1 MDFKRYLNFL
11 PAILILNFF
20 LIVYSIVRISEE
32 TLFWF
37 YALVLI
43 INILLIVIS
52 ICLGYKDIVSSFKK
66 IKKSTWIILI
76 IILLFGFYLRMFVA
90 PHSHHIFF
98 DEDIYL
104 NIAQNIVNEGK
115 ACLCNYGNTEN
126 CFNCIS
132 NKQPYGLPAFYA
144 IFFFLFGVSETVA
157 VNVSI
162 IIATFSILL
171 VFLVSYLLFKEE
183 KLSVYSALV
192 LTIIPIHIKW
202 STTQALG
209 LPLVFFSLLTIFLFL
224 IYLEKRNMFILF
236 AFFCTLAYTCQ
247 IRPESMLMAVVAA
260 SFFIFMDND
269 IFKTVRDRKFLIV
282 LAIFLILILPT
293 VEHIDNMKHE
303 DWGASGNKFSKDII
317 KRNLADNS
325 KFFIENTRFPLI
337 FTIFS
342 IIGIIFGLYKYPRK
356 IIPFIIWFIIFFLV
370 FIPFYAGSFNYGKDV
385 RFSLNLYPSVAIF
398 SGLGFY
404 LLNLALLAVSK
415 KSKLNQKKQIA
426 KLSIHI
432 LIMLLILLSFIPF
445 IGFVSNYGEGGWDA
459 KAAHDFAVSEVP
471 NIKNCIVISKVPSMF
486 LVEGVPA
493 IQIFLVSDKEMMME
507 LHTEYDCV
515 MFYEEYWCINSEID
529 REGICSDF
537 KNDYNLKIYKSSETR
552 DKTYT
557 FYTVEK

>member
-20 LIVYSIVRISEE
+20 LIVYSIVKISEE

-43 INILLIVIS
+43 INLLLIVIS
-52 ICLGYKDIVSSFKK
+52 ICFGYKDIVSVFKK
-66 IKKSTWIILI
+66 IKKNTWIILI

-90 PHSHHIFF
+90 PNSHHIFF

-104 NIAQNIVNEGK
+104 NMAQNIVNEGK
-115 ACLCNYGNTEN
+115 ACLCNYGTPDN

-144 IFFFLFGVSETVA
+144 VFFFLFGVSETVA

-192 LTIIPIHIKW
+192 FTLIPIHIRW
-202 STTQALG
+202 SVTQALG
-209 LPLVFFSLLTIFLFL
+209 LPLVFFSLLTILLFL
-224 IYLEKRNMFILF
+224 IYLEKRKTPVLF

-247 IRPESMLMAVVAA
+247 IRPESMLMVVVVA
-260 SFFIFMDND
+260 SFFIFVDND
-269 IFKTVRDRKFLIV
+269 IFKTVRDRKFLIA
-282 LAIFLILILPT
+282 LALFLILILPT
-293 VEHIDNMKHE
+293 VEHTDNMKYE

-325 KFFIENTRFPLI
+325 KFFVENTRFPLI

-342 IIGIIFGLYKYPRK
+342 IAGIIFGLYKYPKK
-356 IIPFIIWFIIFFLV
+356 IIPFIIWFLLFFAI

-404 LLNLALLAVSK
+404 LLNLILLK
-415 KSKLNQKKQIA
+415 KFKQKKQFA
-426 KLSIHI
+426 KLSIYI
-432 LIMLLILLSFIPF
+432 LIILLILLSFISF
-445 IGFVSNYGEGGWDA
+445 IGFVSNYGENGWDA
-459 KAAHDFAVSEVP
+459 KAAHDFAVSEAP
-471 NIKNCIVISKVPSMF
+471 NIKNCMVISKVPSMF
-486 LVEGVPA
+486 LVSGVPS
-493 IQIFLVSDKEMMME
+493 IQLFLVSDKEMMMK
-507 LHTEYDCV
+507 LHKEYDCV
-515 MFYEEYWCINSEID
+515 MFYEEYWCVNSPTD
-529 REGICSDF
+529 KEGICSNF
-537 KNDYNLKIYKSSETR
+537 KKDYKLKIYKSSQTR

>member
-43 INILLIVIS
+43 INLLLIVIS
-52 ICLGYKDIVSSFKK
+52 ICLGYRDIISGFKK

-90 PHSHHIFF
+90 PQSHHIFF

-132 NKQPYGLPAFYA
+132 NKQPYGLSAFYA

-171 VFLVSYLLFKEE
+171 VFLVSYLLFRKE
-183 KLSVYSALV
+183 KISVYSALV
-192 LTIIPIHIKW
+192 FTLIPIHIRW
-202 STTQALG
+202 SVTQALG
-209 LPLVFFSLLTIFLFL
+209 PLLVFFSLLTILLFL
-224 IYLEKRNMFILF
+224 IYLEKRKVFILF
-236 AFFCTLAYTCQ
+236 AFFCTFAYTCQ
-247 IRPESMLMAVVAA
+247 IRPESMLMTVVAA
-260 SFFIFMDND
+260 SFFIFMDNK
-269 IFKTVRDRKFLIV
+269 IFKTVRDWKFLIA
-282 LAIFLILILPT
+282 LALFLILILPT
-293 VEHIDNMKHE
+293 VEHTDNMKY
-303 DWGASGNKFSKDII
+303 DNWGASGNMFSKDII

-325 KFFIENTRFPLI
+325 KFFVENTRFPLI

-342 IIGIIFGLYKYPRK
+342 IIGIIFGLYKYPKK
-356 IIPFIIWFIIFFLV
+356 IIPFIIWFLLFFAI

-398 SGLGFY
+398 CGLGFY
-404 LLNLALLAVSK
+404 LLNLILLK
-415 KSKLNQKKQIA
+415 KFKQKKQFA
-426 KLSIHI
+426 ELSIHI

-445 IGFVSNYGEGGWDA
+445 IGLVSNYGEKGWDA
-459 KAAHDFAVSEVP
+459 KATHDFAVSEAQ

-486 LVEGVPA
+486 LVEGVPS
-493 IQIFLVSDKEMMME
+493 IQLFLVSDKMMK
-507 LHTEYDCV
+507 LHKEYDCV
-515 MFYEEYWCINSEID
+515 MFYEGYWCINFPED
-529 REGICSDF
+529 DEGVCSNF
-537 KNDYNLKIYKSSETR
+537 KNDHNLKIYKSSQTR

-557 FYTVEK
+557 FYRVER

>member
-20 LIVYSIVRISEE
+20 LIVYSIVKISEE

-37 YALVLI
+37 YSLVLI
-43 INILLIVIS
+43 INLLLIVIS
-52 ICLGYKDIVSSFKK
+52 ICLGYKDIISGFKK

-90 PHSHHIFF
+90 PQSHHIFF

-132 NKQPYGLPAFYA
+132 NKQPYGISAFYA

-171 VFLVSYLLFKEE
+171 VFLVSYLLFRKE
-183 KLSVYSALV
+183 KISVYSALV
-192 LTIIPIHIKW
+192 FTLIPIHIRW
-202 STTQALG
+202 SVTQALG
-209 LPLVFFSLLTIFLFL
+209 PLLVFFSLLTILLFL
-224 IYLEKRNMFILF
+224 IYLEKRKGFILF

-247 IRPESMLMAVVAA
+247 IRPESMLMAAVAA
-260 SFFIFMDND
+260 SFFVFMDND
-269 IFKTVRDRKFLIV
+269 IFKTVRDRKFLIA
-282 LAIFLILILPT
+282 LALFLILILPT
-293 VEHIDNMKHE
+293 VEHTDNMKYE
-303 DWGASGNKFSKDII
+303 NWGASGNMFSKDII

-325 KFFIENTRFPLI
+325 KFFVENTRFPLI
-337 FTIFS
+337 FAIFS
-342 IIGIIFGLYKYPRK
+342 IIGLIFGLYKYPKK
-356 IIPFIIWFIIFFLV
+356 IIPFIIWFLLFFAI

-404 LLNLALLAVSK
+404 LLNLILLK
-415 KSKLNQKKQIA
+415 KFKQKKELI
-426 KLSIHI
+426 KLSINI

-445 IGFVSNYGEGGWDA
+445 IGLVSNYGEKGWDA
-459 KAAHDFAVSEVP
+459 KAVHDFAVSEAP

-486 LVEGVPA
+486 LVSGVPS
-493 IQIFLVSDKEMMME
+493 IQLFLVSDKMMK
-507 LHTEYDCV
+507 LHKEYDCV
-515 MFYEEYWCINSEID
+515 MFYEGYWCINFPED
-529 REGICSDF
+529 NEGICSNF
-537 KNDYNLKIYKSSETR
+537 KNDYNLKIYKSSQTR

-557 FYTVEK
+557 FYRVEK

>member
-20 LIVYSIVRISEE
+20 LIVYSIVKISEE

-43 INILLIVIS
+43 INLLLIVIS
-52 ICLGYKDIVSSFKK
+52 ICFGYKDIVSGFKK

-76 IILLFGFYLRMFVA
+76 IILLFGFYLRMFVV

-104 NIAQNIVNEGK
+104 NMAQNIVNEGK

-132 NKQPYGLPAFYA
+132 NKQPYGLPAFYS

-171 VFLVSYLLFKEE
+171 VFLVSYLIFKEE

-192 LTIIPIHIKW
+192 FTLVPIHLRW
-202 STTQALG
+202 SVTQALG
-209 LPLVFFSLLTIFLFL
+209 PLLVFFSLLTILLFL
-224 IYLEKRNMFILF
+224 IYLEKRKGFILF
-236 AFFCTLAYTCQ
+236 AFFCTLAYACQ

-260 SFFIFMDND
+260 SFFIFMDHN
-269 IFKTVRDRKFLIV
+269 IFKIVRDKKFLIA
-282 LAIFLILILPT
+282 LILFFILILPT
-293 VEHIDNMKHE
+293 VEHTDNMKHE
-303 DWGASGNKFSKDII
+303 DWGASGSKFSKDII

-325 KFFIENTRFPLI
+325 RFFVENTRFPLI

-342 IIGIIFGLYKYPRK
+342 IIGLIFGLYKYPKK
-356 IIPFIIWFIIFFLV
+356 IIPFIIWFLLFFAI

-404 LLNLALLAVSK
+404 LLNLILLK
-415 KSKLNQKKQIA
+415 RFKQKKELI
-426 KLSIHI
+426 KLSIHVLVI
-432 LIMLLILLSFIPF
+432 LLIIVSFIPF
-445 IGFVSNYGEGGWDA
+445 IGLVSNYGEKGWDA
-459 KAAHDFAVSEVP
+459 KAAHDFAVSEAQ
-471 NIKNCIVISKVPSMF
+471 NIKNCMVISKVPSMF

-493 IQIFLVSDKEMMME
+493 MQIFLVSDKEMMMK
-507 LHTEYDCV
+507 LHKEYDCV
-515 MFYEEYWCINSEID
+515 MFYEEYWCINSEVD
-529 REGICSDF
+529 REGICSNF
-537 KNDYNLKIYKSSETR
+537 KMDYKLKTYKSFEIK
-552 DKTYT
+552 DKIYT
-557 FYTVEK
+557 FYTVER

>member
-20 LIVYSIVRISEE
+20 LIVYSIVKISEE

-43 INILLIVIS
+43 INFLLIVIS
-52 ICLGYKDIVSSFKK
+52 ICLGYKDIVSGFKK

-104 NIAQNIVNEGK
+104 NIAQNIANEGK
-115 ACLCNYGNTEN
+115 ACLCNYGDTEN

-132 NKQPYGLPAFYA
+132 NKQPYGLSAFYA
-144 IFFFLFGVSETVA
+144 IFFFLFGVSETIA
-157 VNVSI
+157 VNVSV

-171 VFLVSYLLFKEE
+171 VFLVSYLIFKKE

-192 LTIIPIHIKW
+192 FTLIPIHIRW
-202 STTQALG
+202 SVTQALG
-209 LPLVFFSLLTIFLFL
+209 PLLVFFSLLTILLFL

-260 SFFIFMDND
+260 SFFIFMDNK
-269 IFKTVRDRKFLIV
+269 IFKTVRDWKFLIA
-282 LAIFLILILPT
+282 LALFLILILPT
-293 VEHIDNMKHE
+293 VEHTDNMKY
-303 DWGASGNKFSKDII
+303 DNWGASGDMFSKDII

-325 KFFIENTRFPLI
+325 KFFVENTRFPLI

-342 IIGIIFGLYKYPRK
+342 IIGIIFGLYKYPKK
-356 IIPFIIWFIIFFLV
+356 IIPFIIWFLFFFAI

-385 RFSLNLYPSVAIF
+385 RFSLNLYPSIAIF

-404 LLNLALLAVSK
+404 SLNLILLK
-415 KSKLNQKKQIA
+415 KFKQKKELT
-426 KLSIHI
+426 KSSMHI

-445 IGFVSNYGEGGWDA
+445 IGLVSNYGEKGWDA
-459 KAAHDFAVSEVP
+459 KATHDFAVSEAQ

-486 LVEGVPA
+486 LVSGVPS
-493 IQIFLVSDKEMMME
+493 IQLFLVSDKMMK
-507 LHTEYDCV
+507 LHKEYDCV
-515 MFYEEYWCINSEID
+515 MFYEGYWCINFPED
-529 REGICSDF
+529 DEGVCSNF
-537 KNDYNLKIYKSSETR
+537 KNDYNLKIYKSSQTR

-557 FYTVEK
+557 FYTVER

>member
-20 LIVYSIVRISEE
+20 LIVYSIVKISEE

-43 INILLIVIS
+43 INLLLIVIS
-52 ICLGYKDIVSSFKK
+52 ICLGYKDIISGFKK

-90 PHSHHIFF
+90 PQSHHIFF

-104 NIAQNIVNEGK
+104 NMAQNIVNEGK

-126 CFNCIS
+126 CFSCIS

-144 IFFFLFGVSETVA
+144 MFFFLFGVSETVA
-157 VNVSI
+157 VNISI

-171 VFLVSYLLFKEE
+171 VFLISYLLFKEE

-192 LTIIPIHIKW
+192 FTLIPIHLRW
-202 STTQALG
+202 SVTQALG
-209 LPLVFFSLLTIFLFL
+209 PLLVFFSLLTILLFL

-260 SFFIFMDND
+260 SFFIFMDSE

-282 LAIFLILILPT
+282 LALFLILILPT
-293 VEHIDNMKHE
+293 VEHTNNMKYE
-303 DWGASGNKFSKDII
+303 DWGASGNKFSKDVI
-317 KRNLADNS
+317 KGNLVDNS
-325 KFFIENTRFPLI
+325 KFFVENTRFPLI

-342 IIGIIFGLYKYPRK
+342 IIGIIFGLYKYPKK
-356 IIPFIIWFIIFFLV
+356 IIPFIIWFLLFFAI

-398 SGLGFY
+398 CGLGFY
-404 LLNLALLAVSK
+404 LLNLILLK
-415 KSKLNQKKQIA
+415 RFKQKKEPI

-432 LIMLLILLSFIPF
+432 LIILLILVSFVPF
-445 IGFVSNYGEGGWDA
+445 VGLISNYGEKGWDA
-459 KAAHDFAVSEVP
+459 KAAHDFAVRESP
-471 NIKNCIVISKVPSMF
+471 NIKNCIVISRVPSMF
-486 LVEGVPA
+486 LVSGVPS
-493 IQIFLVSDKEMMME
+493 IQLFLVFDKGMMRK
-507 LHTEYDCV
+507 LHEEYGCV
-515 MFYEEYWCINSEID
+515 MFYEEYWCINFPED
-529 REGICSDF
+529 DEGVCSDF
-537 KNDYNLKIYKSSETR
+537 KNNYNLKIYKSSQTR

>member
-20 LIVYSIVRISEE
+20 LIVYSIVKISEE

-43 INILLIVIS
+43 INLLLIVIS
-52 ICLGYKDIVSSFKK
+52 ICFGYKDIVSGFKK

-76 IILLFGFYLRMFVA
+76 IILLFGFYLRMFVV

-104 NIAQNIVNEGK
+104 NMAQNIVNEGK

-132 NKQPYGLPAFYA
+132 NKQPYGLPAFYS

-171 VFLVSYLLFKEE
+171 VFLVSYLIFKEE

-192 LTIIPIHIKW
+192 FTLVPIHLRW
-202 STTQALG
+202 SVTQALG
-209 LPLVFFSLLTIFLFL
+209 PLLVFFSLLTILLFL
-224 IYLEKRNMFILF
+224 IYLEKRKGFILF
-236 AFFCTLAYTCQ
+236 AFFCTLAYACQ

-260 SFFIFMDND
+260 SFFIFMDHN
-269 IFKTVRDRKFLIV
+269 IFKIVRDKKFLIA
-282 LAIFLILILPT
+282 LILFFILILPT
-293 VEHIDNMKHE
+293 VEHTDNMKHE
-303 DWGASGNKFSKDII
+303 DWGASGSKFSKDII

-325 KFFIENTRFPLI
+325 RFFVENTRFPLI

-342 IIGIIFGLYKYPRK
+342 IIGLIFGLYKYPKK
-356 IIPFIIWFIIFFLV
+356 IIPFIIWFLLFFAI

-404 LLNLALLAVSK
+404 LLNLILLK
-415 KSKLNQKKQIA
+415 RFKQKKELI
-426 KLSIHI
+426 KLSIHVLVI
-432 LIMLLILLSFIPF
+432 LLIIVSFIPF
-445 IGFVSNYGEGGWDA
+445 IGLVSNYGEKGWDA
-459 KAAHDFAVSEVP
+459 KAAHDFAVSEAQS
-471 NIKNCIVISKVPSMF
+471 IKNCMVISKVPSMF

-493 IQIFLVSDKEMMME
+493 MQIFLVSDKEMMMK
-507 LHTEYDCV
+507 LHKEYDCV
-515 MFYEEYWCINSEID
+515 MFYEEYWCINSEVD
-529 REGICSDF
+529 REGICSNF
-537 KNDYNLKIYKSSETR
+537 KMDYKLKTYKSFEIK
-552 DKTYT
+552 DKIYT
-557 FYTVEK
+557 FYTVER

>member
-20 LIVYSIVRISEE
+20 LIVYSIVKISEE

-43 INILLIVIS
+43 INLLLIVIS
-52 ICLGYKDIVSSFKK
+52 ICFGYKDLVSGFKK

-76 IILLFGFYLRMFVA
+76 IILLFGFYLRMFVV

-104 NIAQNIVNEGK
+104 NMAQNIVNEGK

-132 NKQPYGLPAFYA
+132 NKQPYGLPAFYS

-171 VFLVSYLLFKEE
+171 VFLVSYLIFKEE

-192 LTIIPIHIKW
+192 FTLVPIHLRW
-202 STTQALG
+202 SVTQALG
-209 LPLVFFSLLTIFLFL
+209 PLLIFFSLLTILLFL
-224 IYLEKRNMFILF
+224 IYLEKRKGFILF
-236 AFFCTLAYTCQ
+236 AFFCTLAYACQ

-260 SFFIFMDND
+260 SFFIFMDHN
-269 IFKTVRDRKFLIV
+269 IFKTVRDKKFLIA
-282 LAIFLILILPT
+282 LILFFILILPT
-293 VEHIDNMKHE
+293 VEHTDNMKHE
-303 DWGASGNKFSKDII
+303 DWGASGSKFSKDII

-325 KFFIENTRFPLI
+325 RFFVENTRFPLI

-342 IIGIIFGLYKYPRK
+342 IIGLILGLYKYPRK
-356 IIPFIIWFIIFFLV
+356 IAPFIIWFLLFFAI

-404 LLNLALLAVSK
+404 LLNLILLK
-415 KSKLNQKKQIA
+415 RFKQKKQFF
-426 KLSIHI
+426 KLGIHI

-445 IGFVSNYGEGGWDA
+445 IGLVSNYGEKGWDA
-459 KAAHDFAVSEVP
+459 KAAHDFAVSEAP
-471 NIKNCIVISKVPSMF
+471 NIKNCMVISKVPSMF

-493 IQIFLVSDKEMMME
+493 MQIFLVSDKEMMMK
-507 LHTEYDCV
+507 LHKEYDCV
-515 MFYEEYWCINSEID
+515 MFYEEYWCINSEVD
-529 REGICSDF
+529 REGICSNF
-537 KNDYNLKIYKSSETR
+537 KMDYKLKTYKSFEIK

-557 FYTVEK
+557 FYTVER

>member
-20 LIVYSIVRISEE
+20 LIVYSIVKINEE
-32 TLFWF
+32 TLFCF

-43 INILLIVIS
+43 INLLLIVIS
-52 ICLGYKDIVSSFKK
+52 LCFGYKNIISSFKK

-104 NIAQNIVNEGK
+104 NMAQNIVNEGK
-115 ACLCNYGNTEN
+115 SCLCNYGNTKN

-132 NKQPYGLPAFYA
+132 NKQPHGLPAFYA
-144 IFFFLFGVSETVA
+144 VFFFLFGVSETVA

-162 IIATFSILL
+162 AIAVFSILL
-171 VFLVSYLLFKEE
+171 VFLISYILFKKE
-183 KLSVYSALV
+183 KLSVYSAFVFTLLPV
-192 LTIIPIHIKW
+192 HIRW
-202 STTQALG
+202 SATQALG
-209 LPLVFFSLLTIFLFL
+209 PLLVFFSLLTILLFL

-260 SFFIFMDND
+260 SFFIFMDKG
-269 IFKTVRDRKFLIV
+269 IFKTVRDRKFLIAFA
-282 LAIFLILILPT
+282 LFLILILPT
-293 VEHIDNMKHE
+293 VEHTNNMKYE

-317 KRNLADNS
+317 KKNLADNS
-325 KFFIENTRFPLI
+325 KFFVENTRFPLI

-342 IIGIIFGLYKYPRK
+342 IIGVIFGLYKYPRK
-356 IIPFIIWFIIFFLV
+356 IVSFTIWFLLFFAI

-385 RFSLNLYPSVAIF
+385 RFSLNLYPSIAIF

-404 LLNLALLAVSK
+404 LLNLILLNVLK
-415 KSKLNQKKQIA
+415 KFKFNQKKQIF
-426 KLSIHI
+426 KLSIHT
-432 LIMLLILLSFIPF
+432 LIIVLIFLSFIPF
-445 IGFVSNYGEGGWDA
+445 VELVSNYGEKGWDA
-459 KAAHDFAVSEVP
+459 KAAHDFAVSEAP

-486 LVEGVPA
+486 LVNGVPA
-493 IQIFLVSDKEMMME
+493 IQIFLVPNKEMMIT
-507 LHTEYDCV
+507 LHKEYGCV
-515 MFYEEYWCINSEID
+515 MFYEEYWCVNSLID

-537 KNDYNLKIYKSSETR
+537 KKDYNLKTYKSSETR

>member
-43 INILLIVIS
+43 INLLLIVIS
-52 ICLGYKDIVSSFKK
+52 ICLGYRDIISGFKK

-90 PHSHHIFF
+90 PQSHHIFF

-132 NKQPYGLPAFYA
+132 NKQPYGLSAFYA

-171 VFLVSYLLFKEE
+171 VFLVSYLLFRKE
-183 KLSVYSALV
+183 KISVYSALV
-192 LTIIPIHIKW
+192 FTLIPIHIRW
-202 STTQALG
+202 SVTQALG
-209 LPLVFFSLLTIFLFL
+209 PLLVFFSLLTILLFL
-224 IYLEKRNMFILF
+224 IYLEKRKVFILF
-236 AFFCTLAYTCQ
+236 AFFCTFAYTCQ

-260 SFFIFMDND
+260 SFFIFMDNK
-269 IFKTVRDRKFLIV
+269 IFKTVRDWKFLIA
-282 LAIFLILILPT
+282 LALFLILILPT
-293 VEHIDNMKHE
+293 VEHTDNMKY
-303 DWGASGNKFSKDII
+303 DNWGASGNMFSKDII

-325 KFFIENTRFPLI
+325 KFFVENTRFPLI

-342 IIGIIFGLYKYPRK
+342 IIGIIFGLYKYPKK
-356 IIPFIIWFIIFFLV
+356 IIPFIIWFLLFFAI

-398 SGLGFY
+398 CGLGFY
-404 LLNLALLAVSK
+404 LLNLILLK
-415 KSKLNQKKQIA
+415 KFKQKKQFA
-426 KLSIHI
+426 ELSIHI

-445 IGFVSNYGEGGWDA
+445 IGLVSNYGEKGWDA
-459 KAAHDFAVSEVP
+459 KATHDFAVSEAQ

-486 LVEGVPA
+486 LVEGVPS
-493 IQIFLVSDKEMMME
+493 IQLFLVSDKMMK
-507 LHTEYDCV
+507 LHKEYDCV
-515 MFYEEYWCINSEID
+515 MFYEGYWCINFPED
-529 REGICSDF
+529 DEGVCSNF
-537 KNDYNLKIYKSSETR
+537 KNDHNLKIYKSSQTR

-557 FYTVEK
+557 FYRVER